1 MTIRN
6 KPAFLAA
13 ACLSALLLS
22 ACGPGSPE
30 AGRPNTS
37 PPPPAT
43 APTTGS
49 GSSSTPTT
57 TPSGAPQRPAAANGL
72 TLGAA
77 DAFYRYYIEL
87 ENYAAATGDTSAL
100 LDESDAG
107 CEGCKEYADF
117 VAKVNAA
124 NGGISGDFR
133 FKIKDVSQLARG
145 STGRVGGKAQLS
157 VGRFTTKDTPTS
169 KPIISEPTNYV
180 DTIALSASGT
190 NWVMYEMDSAE
201 Q

>member
-13 ACLSALLLS
+13 TCLGALALS

-30 AGRPNTS
+30 AGRPNTA
-37 PPPPAT
+37 PPST
-43 APTTGS
+43 STPTTS
-49 GSSSTPTT
+49 GSNSSTPTS
-57 TPSGAPQRPAAANGL
+57 TPSGAPERPAAAKGL

-77 DAFYRYYIEL
+77 DAFYRYYIDL
-87 ENYAAATGDTSAL
+87 ENYAAATGDTTAL
-100 LDESDAG
+100 LNESESG

-133 FKIKDVSQLARG
+133 FKIKNVYQLAIG

-157 VGRFTTKDTPTS
+157 VGKFTTKEHPTS
-169 KPIISEPTNYV
+169 KPIISEPTNYI
-180 DTIALSASGT
+180 DTIALSASGQ